1 MLRSSFFCSTLTST
15 LKVYIS
21 AVPDLRHDSTHEY
34 VFFPRNRLSY
44 AQDSLKEFKAM
55 KESFDGVQLTKN
67 LEFGQI
73 LMPELCYSIV
83 NLESLSQN
91 DNT

>member
-1 MLRSSFFCSTLTST
+1 MVSDQLRDPTQEHG
-15 LKVYIS
+15 Y
-21 AVPDLRHDSTHEY
+21 
-34 VFFPRNRLSY
+34 FPRNRLSY

-55 KESFDGVQLTKN
+55 KESFDRVQLTKN

-73 LMPELCYSIV
+73 LVPELCYSIV
-83 NLESLSQN
+83 NLESLRQN